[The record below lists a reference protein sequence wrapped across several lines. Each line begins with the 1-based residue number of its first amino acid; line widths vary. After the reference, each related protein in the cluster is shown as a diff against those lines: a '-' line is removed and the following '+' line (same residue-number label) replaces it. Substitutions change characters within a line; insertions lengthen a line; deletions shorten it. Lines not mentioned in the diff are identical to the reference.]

1 MSAAA
6 TRGAPVRAGAGPPT
20 PVALATGLAA
30 GGLLAA
36 QARVNGTLGE
46 YLGSPLAAALVSFSV
61 GLVAVAGLV
70 AALPRTRRAVRPAVA
85 APLPWWTYLGGLG
98 GATMVAVAAAA
109 APVIG
114 VATFTVGFVA
124 GQAVGG
130 LVVDR
135 SRLGP
140 GDPRP
145 LSARRVTGAALA
157 VAAVAVVR
165 LGHDAGGPAAGTAL
179 WLLLASAATGVLA
192 AVQQALNGR
201 VQRATGEPLLTTLVN
216 FAVGTTGLVVVTA
229 VVLGAAGVPGS
240 PPAQPLLYAG
250 GLLGDRRDR
259 DGRVDGAPARGAA
272 AGPDHRGRAARR
284 RGADRRGQ
292 PGPDRRRGHRHRRR
306 RAAHPAGGGAVRADP
321 AVALRGR
328 RGHDGHVSSPV
339 GRPADPD
346 RPATVGG
353 VVRARPVRLRR
364 VAIAVAAAVVL
375 TFVVIAVLL
384 GNTRSEGVVFGIG
397 DQVAMVVLGVLVA
410 AGVLLLA
417 RPSVVADTRGLRV
430 RNIVTSHDVPWEV
443 VREVAFRDGS
453 PWAVLE
459 LADDDQLALLA
470 VQAADGDRSVAA
482 VRGLRALQARHAA
495 GDREDPPAGGRSAG
509 VS

>member
-216 FAVGTTGLVVVTA
+216 FAVGTTGLAVVTA

-250 GLLGDRRDR
+250 GLLGI
-259 DGRVDGAPARGAA
+259 G
-272 AGPDHRGRAARR
+272 
-284 RGADRRGQ
+284 
-292 PGPDRRRGHRHRRR
+292 
-306 RAAHPAGGGAVRADP
+306 
-321 AVALRGR
+321 
-328 RGHDGHVSSPV
+328 
-339 GRPADPD
+339 
-346 RPATVGG
+346 
-353 VVRARPVRLRR
+353 
-364 VAIAVAAAVVL
+364 
-375 TFVVIAVLL
+375 VIATAAWTVH
-384 GNTRSEGVVFGIG
+384 R
-397 DQVAMVVLGVLVA
+397 LGVLRLGLITVA
-410 AGVLLLA
+410 GQLAGGVLIDVVSPARTGGVDIATVAGVLLTLLGVA
-417 RPSVVADTRGLRV
+417 LSGQTRPSR
-430 RNIVTSHDVPWEV
+430 S
-443 VREVAFRDGS
+443 
-453 PWAVLE
+453 
-459 LADDDQLALLA
+459 
-470 VQAADGDRSVAA
+470 ADG
-482 VRGLRALQARHAA
+482 A
-495 GDREDPPAGGRSAG
+495 GTMGT
-509 VS
+509 